1 MLPRSTKERS
11 PRESA
16 TGKTGG
22 RVHEIQRLIGRSLRA
37 VVDMERLGERTIWID
52 CDVLQADGGTRTA
65 SITGAFVALMDAV
78 MLLRRTGA
86 VSKLPIREFLAA
98 TSAGIVDGVPTLDL
112 TFAEDSR
119 ARVDMN
125 IVMTESGK
133 FVEIQGTG
141 EGAAATGLAALADDS
156 GIEIAALGGAP
167 GIHSARFL
175 GAGATSAERNARVLA
190 LLQHVPA
197 GRRTAWFRAVIAVAL
212 PDGVVRVF
220 EGACAGAIA
229 EAARGTGGFGY
240 DPIFVPEGEAGTMAE
255 MPPEMKNRISHR
267 ARALR
272 AAEPFLLEVFGL
284 AVQDRVDAGG
294 T

>member
-1 MLPRSTKERS
+1 MSGGP
-11 PRESA
+11 
-16 TGKTGG
+16 TGG
-22 RVHEIQRLIGRSLRA
+22 GIAPRRLVVATRNPSKRREIAAIYAHLPLTLVSLAGYPEIGDLP
-37 VVDMERLGERTIWID
+37 EE
-52 CDVLQADGGTRTA
+52 
-65 SITGAFVALMDAV
+65 GATYA
-78 MLLRRTGA
+78 
-86 VSKLPIREFLAA
+86 ENAA
-98 TSAGIVDGVPTLDL
+98 AK
-112 TFAEDSR
+112 
-119 ARVDMN
+119 ARPV
-125 IVMTESGK
+125 
-133 FVEIQGTG
+133 
-141 EGAAATGLAALADDS
+141 AAATGLAALADDS

-197 GRRTAWFRAVIAVAL
+197 GRRTARFRAVIAVAL